1 MNTNENAIDTNDI
14 KKLLK
19 PQDVATILN
28 VSRSFAY
35 LLLQS
40 GQLPIVRLGKSVR
53 VRVEDIEAFIKA
65 NRFPVIENGK

>member
-40 GQLPIVRLGKSVR
+40 GQLPAVRLGKSVR